1 MEVSPKSSVQNDVVA
16 MIYVGLT
23 GAMFTSLPSS
33 AITLKRTDMVALV
46 KVQIPEWIHSRIW
59 NGSPLALR
67 MLVK

>member
-59 NGSPLALR
+59 NGYPLALR